1 MRTIGA
7 SGIGTRLWLFW
18 AERRGEEQGRAWLCF
33 FLRSSSGFSLA
44 FGRRGRRFSGPPHWS
59 AQRWTRTNLK
69 AAEIE
74 PNEGTEP
81 SATTS
86 HLTHCPAYLSVRAR
100 PCTPPPPPLP
110 LQGHAKNLRARLL
123 RFHTARV
130 SGAFRE
136 QSLDGTLGYF
146 GGFIELWMP
155 NSPMLHQNGS
165 VTGATKVPSL
175 KKKGEHRIS
184 SGMQMST
191 NPNHYPVFPHSF
203 CNQHVVSF
211 QTSTI
216 ANGSGAIPVCPA
228 SSGGMNSDM
237 TLLNTTPSTIVSTSS
252 PNMLADSNQSLKY
265 AAPMAVDWSYPELQL
280 LNDGLLKYANEPGIM
295 KYIKIAAMLP
305 EKTVRD
311 VAMRCQW
318 MAAKKENTRRRKT
331 DEHYLGKKTRDRKD
345 KMVESSWATNRQVQT
360 TDIRSPSTLACNT
373 VRDNQFQSGAS
384 EIDRAMLNI
393 LEENARVLKQIGE
406 NIMTSQVQNNIDLF
420 HHARR
425 NISDLLQSMSQM
437 PGIMSKMP
445 PLPVSIDDRLASYI
459 LPGVNLV
466 SFLLL

>member
-1 MRTIGA
+1 
-7 SGIGTRLWLFW
+7 
-18 AERRGEEQGRAWLCF
+18 
-33 FLRSSSGFSLA
+33 
-44 FGRRGRRFSGPPHWS
+44 
-59 AQRWTRTNLK
+59 
-69 AAEIE
+69 
-74 PNEGTEP
+74 
-81 SATTS
+81 
-86 HLTHCPAYLSVRAR
+86 
-100 PCTPPPPPLP
+100 
-110 LQGHAKNLRARLL
+110 
-123 RFHTARV
+123 
-130 SGAFRE
+130 
-136 QSLDGTLGYF
+136 
-146 GGFIELWMP
+146 
-155 NSPMLHQNGS
+155 
-165 VTGATKVPSL
+165 
-175 KKKGEHRIS
+175 
-184 SGMQMST
+184 MQMST

-406 NIMTSQVQNNIDLF
+406 NIMTSQAQNNIDLF

-459 LPGVNLV
+459 LPGVNLAQV
-466 SFLLL
+466 FGSSHLRS

>member
-1 MRTIGA
+1 MRKAAAAAAAAANSLFLVVVVVSPPSVWWCKLRWNRHTALAFLGGEERRGA
-7 SGIGTRLWLFW
+7 GESLALLLSSFVVRLLSRLWEAGPPLFW
-18 AERRGEEQGRAWLCF
+18 ASPLERAKVDAHQFKGGRDRAKRGNRAERHHL
-33 FLRSSSGFSLA
+33 
-44 FGRRGRRFSGPPHWS
+44 PPHALPS
-59 AQRWTRTNLK
+59 LPQCTR
-69 AAEIE
+69 A
-74 PNEGTEP
+74 PVY
-81 SATTS
+81 S
-86 HLTHCPAYLSVRAR
+86 
-100 PCTPPPPPLP
+100 PPPPLP

-165 VTGATKVPSL
+165 VTGATKVLSL

-318 MAAKKENTRRRKT
+318 MAA
-331 DEHYLGKKTRDRKD
+331 D

-373 VRDNQFQSGAS
+373 VRDNQFQSGGWF
-384 EIDRAMLNI
+384 RTI
-393 LEENARVLKQIGE
+393 LIYSIMQEGTSVIFYKGTSFRQQPFEELRE
-406 NIMTSQVQNNIDLF
+406 W
-420 HHARR
+420 
-425 NISDLLQSMSQM
+425 
-437 PGIMSKMP
+437 
-445 PLPVSIDDRLASYI
+445 
-459 LPGVNLV
+459 
-466 SFLLL
+466 

>member
-1 MRTIGA
+1 MATRTKQQESPNA
-7 SGIGTRLWLFW
+7 CVQS
-18 AERRGEEQGRAWLCF
+18 EQVAVAVG
-33 FLRSSSGFSLA
+33 
-44 FGRRGRRFSGPPHWS
+44 RGRRFSGPPHWS

-86 HLTHCPAYLSVRAR
+86 HLTHCPAYFSVRAR
-100 PCTPPPPPLP
+100 PCTLAAAAAASGTRQESAGAAASLP
-110 LQGHAKNLRARLL
+110 HRA
-123 RFHTARV
+123 
-130 SGAFRE
+130 
-136 QSLDGTLGYF
+136 
-146 GGFIELWMP
+146 
-155 NSPMLHQNGS
+155 
-165 VTGATKVPSL
+165 
-175 KKKGEHRIS
+175 GEHRTS
-184 SGMQMST
+184 PGMQMST

-252 PNMLADSNQSLKY
+252 PNMLADSSQSLKY

-406 NIMTSQVQNNIDLF
+406 NIMTSQAQNNIDLF

-425 NISDLLQSMSQM
+425 NMSDLLQSMSQM

-459 LPGVNLV
+459 LPGVNLAQV
-466 SFLLL
+466 FGSSHLRS

>member
-1 MRTIGA
+1 MRKAAAAAAAAANSLFLVVVVVSPPSVWWCKLRWNRHTALAFLGGEERRGA
-7 SGIGTRLWLFW
+7 GESLALLLSSFVVRLLSRLWEAGPPLFW
-18 AERRGEEQGRAWLCF
+18 ASPLERAKVDAHQFKGGRDRAKRGNRAERHHL
-33 FLRSSSGFSLA
+33 
-44 FGRRGRRFSGPPHWS
+44 PPHALPS
-59 AQRWTRTNLK
+59 LPQCTR
-69 AAEIE
+69 A
-74 PNEGTEP
+74 PVY
-81 SATTS
+81 S
-86 HLTHCPAYLSVRAR
+86 
-100 PCTPPPPPLP
+100 PPPPLP

-123 RFHTARV
+123 RFHTAR
-130 SGAFRE
+130 
-136 QSLDGTLGYF
+136 
-146 GGFIELWMP
+146 
-155 NSPMLHQNGS
+155 
-165 VTGATKVPSL
+165 
-175 KKKGEHRIS
+175 GEHRIS

-318 MAAKKENTRRRKT
+318 MAA
-331 DEHYLGKKTRDRKD
+331 D

-373 VRDNQFQSGAS
+373 
-384 EIDRAMLNI
+384 
-393 LEENARVLKQIGE
+393 
-406 NIMTSQVQNNIDLF
+406 VQNNIDLF